1 MKRLAIIPARGGSK
15 RIPQKNI
22 RDFCGIPMI
31 SHILNSANKSK
42 LFDVIHVSTESY
54 EIKDVVEKL
63 GFQVPFLRSE
73 DLADDFTPILPV
85 LKDVMEKFV
94 SIGQSFDQIWLL
106 MACSPLIEDR
116 DLINAAKLF
125 EMEGGKSP
133 VIGVTEYPVPIEW
146 AFTRSANGNL
156 SPIHPGMFAIR
167 SQDLEKKYFDAG
179 AFAIF
184 PSEKIQSAEGAGSDN
199 EFIGY
204 VISKDK
210 AIDIDDEA
218 DWNFAE
224 AMFLIKNKK

>member
-1 MKRLAIIPARGGSK
+1 MKRLAIIPARNGSK
-15 RIPQKNI
+15 RIPKKNI
-22 RDFCGIPMI
+22 RDFCGSPMI
-31 SHILNSANKSK
+31 SHILNAAKKSK
-42 LFDVIHVSTESY
+42 LFEVIHVSTESH
-54 EIKDVVEKL
+54 EIKNVVEKL

-85 LKDVMEKFV
+85 LKDAMENFA

-106 MACSPLIEDR
+106 MACSPLIDDS
-116 DLINAAKLF
+116 DLIKAAKLF
-125 EMEGGKSP
+125 EVKGGKNP
-133 VIGVTEYPVPIEW
+133 VIGITEYPVPIEW
-146 AFTRSANGNL
+146 AFVRSSNGHLNPVH
-156 SPIHPGMFAIR
+156 SGMFAKR
-167 SQDLEKKYFDAG
+167 SQELEKKYFDAG

-184 PSEKIQSAEGAGSDN
+184 PFEKIQAAAGAGSDN

-224 AMFLIKNKK
+224 AMYLIKNKK

>member
-22 RDFCGIPMI
+22 RDFCGNPMI

-106 MACSPLIEDR
+106 MACSPLIEDL

-146 AFTRSANGNL
+146 AFSRSANGHL

-184 PSEKIQSAEGAGSDN
+184 PSEKIQNAEGAGSDN

-224 AMFLIKNKK
+224 KMFLIKNKK